1 MKLKEILRPKC
12 DFWERGIM
20 IPACEEFLYLPDAL
34 TSLAKLPYRKVLVV
48 VLNHRQSASQKVKDD
63 NQKLWNFLFAF
74 PNHRIREDLFHIEY
88 PNLDILILDRI
99 QFPLQEKQG
108 VGIARHQGM
117 NLLCKLYDEGFL
129 RYPYFWSTDGD
140 ARFSEDYLKEI
151 PSHLGLAICP
161 YIHKPAGDALQIY
174 ELGLRYYTL
183 GLIYANAPN
192 PLPTIGSL
200 IVIHR
205 EAYQKS
211 HGFPDRMA
219 GEDFYLINKA
229 SKIAPFGFLGDRH
242 PVQLID
248 RESDRVPFGTGK
260 GQADIAA
267 RELKHPL
274 YHPIIFEKLKCWY
287 EILYTS
293 TDESLIS
300 DLKKIVPDT
309 PVYKKM
315 KKVLRQPA
323 KGKRIVNRRLEF
335 FDLFQ
340 TMRWIHFMRDNYHS
354 SIDYI
359 SALQKT
365 PFTMCSGSSL
375 NELQIEMKEKEE
387 QALVNF
393 FAQKS

>member
-1 MKLKEILRPKC
+1 MKEHLKPKC

-20 IPACEEFLYLPDAL
+20 IPACEEFLYLPEAL
-34 TSLAKLPYRKVLVV
+34 NSIAKLPYRKVVVV
-48 VLNHRQSASQKVKDD
+48 VLNHRQNAVQKVKDD
-63 NQKLWNFLFAF
+63 NQKLWDFLFNF
-74 PNHRIREDLFHIEY
+74 PNQHIREDLFHIEY

-99 QFPLQEKQG
+99 HFPLQAKQG
-108 VGIARHQGM
+108 VGIVRHQGM
-117 NLLCKLYDEGFL
+117 NLLCELYDEGLL

-140 ARFSEDYLKEI
+140 ARFSEDYLDEI
-151 PSHLGLAICP
+151 PSNLGLAICP
-161 YIHKPAGDALQIY
+161 YIHKPAGNALQIY

-200 IVIHR
+200 IVINR
-205 EAYQKS
+205 DAYKKA

-229 SKIAPFGFLGDRH
+229 SKITLFGFLGDRH

-267 RELKHPL
+267 RKLKHQL
-274 YHPIIFEKLKCWY
+274 YHPIIFEKLKLWY
-287 EILYTS
+287 ETLHSS
-293 TDESLIS
+293 TDEALIS
-300 DLKKIVPDT
+300 DLKKVVPEA

-315 KKVLRQPA
+315 EKVLRQKA
-323 KGKRIVNRRLEF
+323 KGKRIVDRRLEF

-340 TMRWIHFMRDNYHS
+340 TMRWIHFMRDNYYA

-359 SALQKT
+359 SALQESS
-365 PFTMCSGSSL
+365 FTMCMSRSL
-375 NELQIEMKEKEE
+375 DELQIEMKKKEE
-387 QALVNF
+387 LALVDF
-393 FAQKS
+393 FTRNI

>member
-1 MKLKEILRPKC
+1 MKDLLKLKC

-20 IPACEEFLYLPDAL
+20 IPASEEFLYLPKAL
-34 TSLAKLPYRKVLVV
+34 NSIAKLPYRKVVVV
-48 VLNHRQSASQKVKDD
+48 VLNQRQSAIQRVKDD
-63 NQKLWNFLFAF
+63 NQKLWNFLFNF
-74 PNHRIREDLFHIEY
+74 PNQNIREDLFHIEY
-88 PNLDILILDRI
+88 PSLDILLLDRI
-99 QFPLQEKQG
+99 HFPLQEKQG
-108 VGIARHQGM
+108 VGIARHHGM
-117 NLLCKLYDEGFL
+117 NLLCELYDEGLL

-140 ARFSEDYLKEI
+140 ARFSEDYLQEI

-205 EAYQKS
+205 EAYRKA

-229 SKIAPFGFLGDRH
+229 SKITKFGFLGDRC

-267 RELKHPL
+267 RNLKHQL
-274 YHPIIFEKLKCWY
+274 YHPRIFEKLKLWY
-287 EILYTS
+287 ETLHS
-293 TDESLIS
+293 SADESLIS

-309 PVYKKM
+309 PIYKKM
-315 KKVLRQPA
+315 EKVLRQPA
-323 KGKRIVNRRLEF
+323 KGRRIVDRRLEF

-340 TMRWIHFMRDNYHS
+340 TMRWIHFMRDNYYES
-354 SIDYI
+354 VDYM
-359 SALQKT
+359 SALQKS
-365 PFTMCSGSSL
+365 PFTMCVGSSL
-375 NELQIEMKEKEE
+375 NELQIEMRKKEE
-387 QALVNF
+387 QALVAF
-393 FAQKS
+393 FTQNI